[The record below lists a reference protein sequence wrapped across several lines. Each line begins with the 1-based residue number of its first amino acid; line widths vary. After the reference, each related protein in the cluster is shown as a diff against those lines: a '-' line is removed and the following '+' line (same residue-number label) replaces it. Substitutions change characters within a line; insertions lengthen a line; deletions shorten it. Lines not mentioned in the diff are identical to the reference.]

1 MNTCQSGGRSG
12 SVLTFEDL
20 RLAASELHDPPTA
33 DYKLCL
39 VIHGEARL
47 SYRVQDRWQTELLRP
62 GMFAP
67 ITPPHVAATFQLSG
81 NQRHLMISIS
91 EQSFTNVAA
100 DTRTPSA
107 SLEPLYERAFRAPF
121 LGQLCR
127 RAWSEAN
134 RGDTLGSAFA
144 NSIVTPLVFG
154 LLRNAAGSGGKV
166 ITGARST
173 LSQNVLEQIREY
185 CLAHL
190 HEHIRVASL
199 ARLAGLGLQ
208 PFGRALK
215 VTTGMSPQQ
224 YLIALRTHRARD
236 LLLGTTMPVA
246 DIALDCGFCDQ
257 PHLTSTF
264 TRTFGSAPSTYR
276 RLTKPPQTR

>member
-1 MNTCQSGGRSG
+1 MNTYQSRG
-12 SVLTFEDL
+12 SSKAELSFEDL

-62 GMFAP
+62 GMFTP

-91 EQSFTNVAA
+91 EQSFTNLAA
-100 DTRTPSA
+100 DTRAPSA

-121 LGQLCR
+121 LAQLCR

-134 RGDTLGSAFA
+134 RGDALGSAFA
-144 NSIVTPLVFG
+144 NSIVTPLVAG
-154 LLRNAAGSGGKV
+154 LLRNAAGSGGKAIV
-166 ITGARST
+166 GFRCA
-173 LSQNVLEQIREY
+173 LSQNVLKQIRKH
-185 CLAHL
+185 CLDHL
-190 HEHIRVASL
+190 HEPIRVALL

-208 PFGRALK
+208 PFGRAFK
-215 VTTGMSPQQ
+215 VTTGLSPQQ
-224 YLIALRTHRARD
+224 YLIALRTHRARE
-236 LLLGTTMPVA
+236 LLLGTAMPVA
-246 DIALDCGFCDQ
+246 DIALACGFCDQ

-276 RLTKPPQTR
+276 RVTKQPQTQ